1 MFISIHKQFRCNQWN
16 WYTQTH
22 ACINIHMHTHTQTTD
37 MYKGKIFINQHRFSS
52 LRNMDT
58 DKQATTIPLLLS
70 TGTVKDSALDNRRTS
85 DELPL

>member
-1 MFISIHKQFRCNQWN
+1 MKLIYIDTCMHK
-16 WYTQTH
+16 
-22 ACINIHMHTHTQTTD
+22 HTYAHTQTTD
-37 MYKGKIFINQHRFSS
+37 MYKGKTFINQHRFSS

-85 DELPL
+85 D